1 MKTHFRT
8 KYNLIPGVDYIKYL
22 AQDFNA
28 VHNCRGKCGEVLSN
42 LLPIKKLRIQ
52 ELLEMVE
59 MTEYAKVKAKDLSG
73 GQQQRVALAKVL
85 ALSQKFYCWMSP

>member
-1 MKTHFRT
+1 MWGSF
-8 KYNLIPGVDYIKYL
+8 I
-22 AQDFNA
+22 
-28 VHNCRGKCGEVLSN
+28 ES
-42 LLPIKKLRIQ
+42 LPIKKLRIQ

-85 ALSQKFYCWMSP
+85 ALSQKFCCWMSP